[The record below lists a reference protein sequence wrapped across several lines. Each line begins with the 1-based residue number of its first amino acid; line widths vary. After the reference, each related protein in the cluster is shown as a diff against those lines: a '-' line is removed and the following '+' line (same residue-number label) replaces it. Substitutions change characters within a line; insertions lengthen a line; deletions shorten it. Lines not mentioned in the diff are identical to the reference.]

1 MLCLAY
7 AMAES
12 LRLYMRASLPTTAA
26 ATISLAIGFGAAL
39 STFWGMFTTIQ
50 DSAVHEI
57 QAFADKFLELCLQL
71 SGAMHAY
78 EEAFLATPIL
88 DASTA
93 HSGDLAVLERLDHVL
108 IGSIHMWWL
117 HQIPSTR
124 ASFKRL
130 LIAVQATCAALH
142 HHAGDLGFGFFRRF
156 YDNLEAHLAMPDSTG
171 SIPA

>member
-12 LRLYMRASLPTTAA
+12 LRLHIPTTAA

-71 SGAMHAY
+71 SGAVHAY

-93 HSGDLAVLERLDHVL
+93 RSGDLAVLERLDHVL